1 MEVKRFLHDGSLNFN
16 KKMLEVSKKYV
27 TYWEN
32 SLIVYSPI
40 SGQYSYF
47 IFFLWFSDVFSVHE
61 KEVSEAATRGALLK
75 SCF

>member
-1 MEVKRFLHDGSLNFN
+1 MWLERYFQESNWLKR
-16 KKMLEVSKKYV
+16 
-27 TYWEN
+27 TI
-32 SLIVYSPI
+32 LIVYSPI

-75 SCF
+75 SCS